1 MHTVCT
7 VKWDFFLLEIGE
19 IFCNVSALNLKRGYI
34 YFDPKI
40 NANIVAAWLVRI
52 KVQFGRF
59 YLYCVLFLTKSTY
72 ITFRWSQFKA
82 SRGDLIPTTEQ

>member
-40 NANIVAAWLVRI
+40 NS
-52 KVQFGRF
+52 G
-59 YLYCVLFLTKSTY
+59 LYGLKYNLEDF
-72 ITFRWSQFKA
+72 TFTVCYF
-82 SRGDLIPTTEQ
+82 